1 MCLIIIKIFLKNQ
14 NIQFL
19 GKELPKGMV
28 TNILMVAGWLI
39 SLGIICLKKD
49 IWLNHQKFIK

>member
-1 MCLIIIKIFLKNQ
+1 MSYYNKSFFKNQ
-14 NIQFL
+14 NVPFL

-39 SLGIICLKKD
+39 SLGIICLKK
-49 IWLNHQKFIK
+49 ILGLIKDC